1 MASRPLIS
9 WSAPT
14 HSYTNKGS
22 DWYWVVGII
31 TFAITAVC
39 IIFGQIITGLFVMV
53 AAIALV
59 LRASQ
64 PPQIVRC
71 EINDRGVL
79 FDKTLYPFVTLE
91 SFWIPHDDAD
101 PRLLLKSLKTFAPLF
116 VIHIEGVDPD
126 DVREVLLKYIA
137 ETEHREPF
145 LTHLIEAA
153 GF

>member
-1 MASRPLIS
+1 MAKSALIS
-9 WSAPT
+9 WNTPT
-14 HSYTNKGS
+14 HHHTEKGS

-31 TFAITAVC
+31 TLAITAVC

-64 PPQIVRC
+64 PPHIVYC
-71 EINDRGVL
+71 EINDRGIL
-79 FDKTLYPFVTLE
+79 YDKTLYPFVTLE
-91 SFWIPHDDAD
+91 SFWIPHDDIQ

-116 VIHIEGVDPD
+116 VIHLDGADPD
-126 DVREVLLKYIA
+126 EVREILLKYIA
-137 ETEHREPF
+137 ETEHHEPF
-145 LTHLIEAA
+145 LTHVIEAA